1 MEILFYAQKSSKE
14 IGISLSQFK
23 IEAKSVFVFRLGI
36 NSMADYPCQTN
47 HTKDEFSP
55 KLRLNT
61 NSSLTDNSFLV

>member
-1 MEILFYAQKSSKE
+1 MEILFYASKSSKE
-14 IGISLSQFK
+14 IGISLSQVK

-36 NSMADYPCQTN
+36 KFNDGLSVSDKS
-47 HTKDEFSP
+47 HEVEFWP